1 MREKGQEGTMQS
13 KPNSARSISAQLA
26 KCAIFVVLMVIAA
39 YIKIPFFPV
48 PLTFQTVVAVFAGLI
63 LGAWYGAASVG
74 VYVLMGLLGLPV
86 FTSGGGFLYVVN
98 LTFGYL
104 LGFIAAAYV
113 AGLTAGKEKLTLR
126 RALIAALLGFLV
138 NYLIGVPYF
147 ACIWHFYNHNAN
159 LSVALITYNILYLPK
174 DFVLCILAAML
185 AWRLKPMLMRAR

>member
-1 MREKGQEGTMQS
+1 MQRHPVEEKQTVS
-13 KPNSARSISAQLA
+13 TRSVATQLA
-26 KCAIFVVLMVIAA
+26 KCAIFVVLMIVAA

-63 LGAWYGAASVG
+63 LGPWYGAASVG

-104 LGFIAAAYV
+104 LGFIAAALV
-113 AGLTAGKEKLTLR
+113 AGLVGGRERLSLR
-126 RALIAALLGFLV
+126 RALVAALCGFFV

-147 ACIWHFYNHNAN
+147 ACIWHFYNHNAG
-159 LSVALITYNILYLPK
+159 LGGALITYNVLYLPK
-174 DFVLCILAAML
+174 DFVLCILAALL
-185 AWRLKPMLMRAR
+185 AWRLKPSLVRFR